1 MVILTIVAAHKIPE
15 LRTMRKIYF
24 IFLLAVL
31 TVGCAGTRKVVYSPV
46 GTWEYMVIGTP
57 SGDTNGVF
65 ILTKTDDVFTGTFN
79 SSEYGNTEMENL
91 FYVDG
96 KITCQFYLAGIDLS
110 MSGIFTGES
119 FSGTIDAG
127 ETGVFP
133 ITANRVTGK

>member
-1 MVILTIVAAHKIPE
+1 
-15 LRTMRKIYF
+15 
-24 IFLLAVL
+24 
-31 TVGCAGTRKVVYSPV
+31 
-46 GTWEYMVIGTP
+46 MVIGTP
-57 SGDTNGVF
+57 SGDTSGVF

>member
-1 MVILTIVAAHKIPE
+1 
-15 LRTMRKIYF
+15 
-24 IFLLAVL
+24 
-31 TVGCAGTRKVVYSPV
+31 
-46 GTWEYMVIGTP
+46 
-57 SGDTNGVF
+57 
-65 ILTKTDDVFTGTFN
+65 
-79 SSEYGNTEMENL
+79 MENL